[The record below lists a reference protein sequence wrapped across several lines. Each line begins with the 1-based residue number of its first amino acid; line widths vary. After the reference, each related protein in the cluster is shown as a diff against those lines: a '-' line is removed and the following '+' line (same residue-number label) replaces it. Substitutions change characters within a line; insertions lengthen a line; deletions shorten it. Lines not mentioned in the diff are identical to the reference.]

1 MADKLMEYKA
11 LVPLLSNRF
20 IIEAGNIG
28 KEKFD
33 TFNIR
38 FTDNSLKLYLKIRNF
53 ELDLTSPNELFD
65 IKKVKINFLNPVG
78 ETIEVLDLLVDLD
91 VFEIKGDYN
100 DNEIL
105 CYECTF
111 EVRDLSTLK
120 SLAEE
125 KKMVENYLKRK
136 NEEENKKEDK

>member
-1 MADKLMEYKA
+1 MAEKLMEYKA
-11 LVPLLSNRF
+11 MAPLLSDRF
-20 IIEAGNIG
+20 IIEAGNIEP
-28 KEKFD
+28 EKFD
-33 TFNIR
+33 SFKIT
-38 FTDNSLKLYLKIRNF
+38 FTDNIMKLYLKVRNF
-53 ELDLTSPNELFD
+53 ELDMTSPNELVD
-65 IKKVKINFLNPVG
+65 IKKVKINFLNSVG

-91 VFEIKGDYN
+91 VFEIKGEYGDS
-100 DNEIL
+100 EIL

-120 SLAEE
+120 SLEEE